1 MWTSVTTR
9 KVDLEGLAHDCGGH
23 FHAISRA
30 DTIAIGRRR
39 AAVEQIV
46 FRCDGCGEERQ
57 TLAEAGR
64 ARHEAAARIQ
74 ETDRQLAPGEIR
86 RIREERLGLTQ
97 SELEQILGLGEK
109 TVVRWETGRVLPTK
123 AADSLLRLLDRDP
136 SAVDFL
142 AAHHG
147 MTRPTNVSTA
157 SPREAAVYEWS
168 LPIPR
173 RFRSAIEALAHAE
186 GVDAATLVVWII
198 ADAVT
203 GSHTRALHSQVTA
216 MHQDLAS
223 RIDSLDAIW
232 RQPRVDLTGRHKPD
246 VTLSYKAPQPYAA
259 SA

>member
-1 MWTSVTTR
+1 M
-9 KVDLEGLAHDCGGH
+9 KIDLEGHPHDCGGH

-46 FRCDGCGEERQ
+46 FRCDRCGEERQ

-64 ARHEAAARIQ
+64 ARREAAARIQ
-74 ETDRQLAPGEIR
+74 EADRQLAPDEIR

-97 SELEQILGLGEK
+97 SELEQMLGLGEK
-109 TVVRWETGRVLPTK
+109 TVVRWEKGRVLPTK

-142 AAHHG
+142 AAHNG
-147 MTRPTNVSTA
+147 AERARFVPA
-157 SPREAAVYEWS
+157 APPREPLEQEWS

-186 GVDAATLVVWII
+186 GVDAPTLMVWII

-232 RQPRVDLTGRHKPD
+232 RQPRVDLTGRHKLD
-246 VTLSYKAPQPYAA
+246 VTLSYKVPQPYAA